1 MADVT
6 SEGSLFCVEKKGGGE
21 DDSNAED
28 IEERG
33 SDRRRTVTPVTPTP
47 TAGTVT
53 MTPVSPTRTVV
64 APAHTAVT
72 TPGPAVKPTRDIVPP
87 PPSPVVSEALE
98 KVTGKSS
105 EEIAREAERSPAK
118 RTGLPVDS
126 ATGRSGLG
134 ADAKGK
140 TVADVTINDPEEDRL
155 NQTGLGDEDAVDIK
169 ETVDDVKK
177 QIQGAFEN
185 LKEGRFL
192 LWKVEGFA
200 PCAGVVASIFT
211 SVGLRKWKTPQS
223 KLCWNVAL

>member
-1 MADVT
+1 VADVT
-6 SEGSLFCVEKKGGGE
+6 SEGSVFHVEKKGGGD

-28 IEERG
+28 IEEKG
-33 SDRRRTVTPVTPTP
+33 SDRRRTATPVMTTP

-64 APAHTAVT
+64 APAHTSVT
-72 TPGPAVKPTRDIVPP
+72 TPEPAGKPTPDIVPP

-105 EEIAREAERSPAK
+105 QEIAREGERSPAK
-118 RTGLPVDS
+118 RTRPPADS
-126 ATGRSGLG
+126 AMGRTGLG

-140 TVADVTINDPEEDRL
+140 MVADVTINDPEEDRL

-192 LWKVEGFA
+192 LWKVEDFA
-200 PCAGVVASIFT
+200 PSAGAVAPIFT
-211 SVGLRKWKTPQS
+211 SVVLGEWKRHR
-223 KLCWNVAL
+223 L